1 MKKYQQHKMVVAI
14 AVGERGTARE
24 LGATTS
30 NNNHRCS
37 NNNITL
43 KKNVTGNYKIKH
55 LMIIQKFR
63 YLHFCFFLM

>member
-1 MKKYQQHKMVVAI
+1 MCAKEHGKQNMKKYQQHKMVVAI
-14 AVGERGTARE
+14 AGSERGIERE

-43 KKNVTGNYKIKH
+43 
-55 LMIIQKFR
+55 
-63 YLHFCFFLM
+63 